1 MKRVFLTIA
10 VILVLGTILVGL
22 SGCGHTHEWE
32 EASCE
37 APKTC
42 KSCGETEGTALS
54 HEWVEATCLEPKHCV
69 RCGAVEGKK
78 AEHIWSEAT
87 CTEPKTCTVCGETS
101 GDPLGHS
108 VTEWTTTK
116 EATCSEEGKRTGTC
130 QRCSKECE
138 ETIEKIP
145 HTVGDWE
152 VVVDYIFNPDGTVQ
166 AGREAT
172 VCTICGEETE
182 TREYTVELTL
192 SQKNAVICAY
202 DALSYFHCGA
212 SYMVNTV
219 LVELNSFPVADAKL
233 AVAHMDVDWD
243 EQAVL
248 FARENCDGASKAGLA
263 QEMRWNGFNNDQ
275 IEYAMAE
282 IGY

>member
-1 MKRVFLTIA
+1 M
-10 VILVLGTILVGL
+10 
-22 SGCGHTHEWE
+22 
-32 EASCE
+32 
-37 APKTC
+37 
-42 KSCGETEGTALS
+42 
-54 HEWVEATCLEPKHCV
+54 
-69 RCGAVEGKK
+69 
-78 AEHIWSEAT
+78 
-87 CTEPKTCTVCGETS
+87 
-101 GDPLGHS
+101 
-108 VTEWTTTK
+108 
-116 EATCSEEGKRTGTC
+116 
-130 QRCSKECE
+130 
-138 ETIEKIP
+138 
-145 HTVGDWE
+145 
-152 VVVDYIFNPDGTVQ
+152 VVDYIFNPDGTVQ

-202 DALSYFHCGA
+202 DTLSYFHCGA

-219 LVELNSFPVADAKL
+219 LVEWNSFPVADAKL